1 MKHRKLDFSAFSM
14 IEPDEDDEE
23 ILNKGI
29 SSKTVF
35 KTILVVLLVILGAV
49 FIYLGIFPDPM
60 TNFMIGFTLICFG
73 TTIIQLPTQPSEP
86 IRQTLTILTCAL
98 CGITKVRHY
107 EQGDFVF
114 KKTEPCNKCNNM
126 MQVKQIYSVKLK
138 KPTISNKKRELFSKD
153 ALSKK

>member
-1 MKHRKLDFSAFSM
+1 M

-29 SSKTVF
+29 SSKTVL
-35 KTILVVLLVILGAV
+35 KTLFVVLLVILGAL
-49 FIYLGIFPDPM
+49 FIYIGIFPDTM
-60 TNFMIGFTLICFG
+60 TNFIIGFTLICFG
-73 TTIIQLPTQPSEP
+73 TTIIQLPKQPSEP

-98 CGITKVRHY
+98 CGVTKVRNY

-114 KKTEPCNKCNNM
+114 KKTEPCTQCNDS

-138 KPTISNKKRELFSKD
+138 KPTESKIKEGGPSKD
-153 ALSKK
+153 LSNNK

>member
-1 MKHRKLDFSAFSM
+1 M

-23 ILNKGI
+23 ILNKGV

-35 KTILVVLLVILGAV
+35 KTIFVVLMVILGAM
-49 FIYLGIFPDPM
+49 FIYIGIFPDQM
-60 TNFMIGFTLICFG
+60 TNFMIGFVLICFG
-73 TTIIQLPTQPSEP
+73 TTIIQLPSQPSEP

-98 CGITKVRHY
+98 CGITKVRNY

-114 KKTEPCNKCNNM
+114 KKTEPCGQCNDS

-138 KPTISNKKRELFSKD
+138 KPTEPNKKEEKTSKGKTD
-153 ALSKK
+153 KK

>member
-1 MKHRKLDFSAFSM
+1 M

-29 SSKTVF
+29 SSKTIL
-35 KTILVVLLVILGAV
+35 KTIFVVLLVILGAM
-49 FIYLGIFPDPM
+49 FIYIGIFPDTI

-73 TTIIQLPTQPSEP
+73 TTIIQLPKQPSEP

-98 CGITKVRHY
+98 CGITKVRNY

-114 KKTEPCNKCNNM
+114 KRTEPCSQCSDS

-138 KPTISNKKRELFSKD
+138 KPTESNKKQDKPVTTSSEER
-153 ALSKK
+153 

>member
-1 MKHRKLDFSAFSM
+1 M

-29 SSKTVF
+29 SSKTLL
-35 KTILVVLLVILGAV
+35 KTIFVVLLVILGAL
-49 FIYLGIFPDPM
+49 FIYIGIFPDPV

-73 TTIIQLPTQPSEP
+73 TTIIQLPKQPSEP

-98 CGITKVRHY
+98 CGITKVRNY

-114 KKTEPCNKCNNM
+114 KKTEPCSQCNDS

-138 KPTISNKKRELFSKD
+138 KPTESSKNQDNSAKISSEKK
-153 ALSKK
+153 

>member
-1 MKHRKLDFSAFSM
+1 M

-29 SSKTVF
+29 SSKTVL
-35 KTILVVLLVILGAV
+35 KTIFVVLLVILGAL
-49 FIYLGIFPDPM
+49 FIYIGIFPDTM

-73 TTIIQLPTQPSEP
+73 TTIIQLPKQPSEP
-86 IRQTLTILTCAL
+86 IRQTLTILTCNL
-98 CGITKVRHY
+98 CGITKVRNY

-114 KKTEPCNKCNNM
+114 KKTEPCSQCKDS

-138 KPTISNKKRELFSKD
+138 KPTESSKNQDKSVNISSEKK
-153 ALSKK
+153 